1 MERENMTKSE
11 FIALTLEKG
20 KPEYRRAILKEMSHN
35 GRFCENI
42 VVVLRSMMLFNQEQ
56 KEYEGVK

>member
-1 MERENMTKSE
+1 MTKSE
-11 FIALTLEKG
+11 LIALTLEKG
-20 KPEYRRAILKEMSHN
+20 KLENRRALLKEMSHS

>member
-1 MERENMTKSE
+1 MECECMTKSE

-20 KPEYRRAILKEMSHN
+20 NPEYRNGILKEMSRN

-42 VVVLRSMMLFNQEQ
+42 VVVLKAIMLFNQEQ
-56 KEYEGVK
+56 KEYEDIK

>member
-1 MERENMTKSE
+1 MEHEYLTKSE
-11 FIALTLEKG
+11 YIALTLEKG
-20 KPEYRRAILKEMSHN
+20 KPEYRQGILKEMSRN

-42 VVVLRSMMLFNQEQ
+42 VVVLKAMMLFNNEQ

>member
-1 MERENMTKSE
+1 MTKSE
-11 FIALTLEKG
+11 LIALTLEKG
-20 KPEYRRAILKEMSHN
+20 KPEYRRALLKEMSHS

-42 VVVLRSMMLFNQEQ
+42 VVLRSMMLFNQEQ

>member
-1 MERENMTKSE
+1 MARENITQSE

-20 KPEYRRAILKEMSHN
+20 KPEYRCQILNEMSHN

-42 VVVLRSMMLFNQEQ
+42 VVVLKAMMLFNQKQ
-56 KEYEGVK
+56 KQYESIE